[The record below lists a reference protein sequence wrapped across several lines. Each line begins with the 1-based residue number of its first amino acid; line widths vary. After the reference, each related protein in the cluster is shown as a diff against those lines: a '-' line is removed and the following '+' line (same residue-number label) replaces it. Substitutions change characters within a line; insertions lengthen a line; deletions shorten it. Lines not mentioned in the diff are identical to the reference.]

1 MSNRTSRSRRDQP
14 LLGRRKTAGNRRP
27 VNQCRWLIAP
37 SESIPEIALSQ
48 KFLGEKLMQT
58 YRSPLQTSRGGGGGK
73 VNTDVFDN
81 FSGAI
86 YADTDLG
93 NSVLRGKM
101 RYGRNEEVGING
113 EVEVATANEELTKEF
128 KGQQKRGDSADIG
141 QHKMGDFKFFCM
153 VPNFSELLLQNLLMS
168 SKFYSCNFA
177 HLT

>member
-1 MSNRTSRSRRDQP
+1 MSVAHSSERVNP
-14 LLGRRKTAGNRRP
+14 GNRAVTKVP
-27 VNQCRWLIAP
+27 GGKVNADVQIAITNV
-37 SESIPEIALSQ
+37 S
-48 KFLGEKLMQT
+48 
-58 YRSPLQTSRGGGGGK
+58 GGK
-73 VNTDVFDN
+73 VNTYVFDN